1 MDTLKIGNLIF
12 TKSAAAADMR
22 LESCRIYQETATDS
36 SSLAFDTM
44 TAELFT
50 STAGAQLCTLPTDTP
65 IVITR
70 GGRVYRTFL
79 KAGVV
84 RTGPAT
90 YSLEA
95 NSPLSA
101 LTKREH
107 RGGIYTGQTVGNVVK
122 GICGGIPV
130 IIESVF
136 AGMQLY
142 GWLPYAR
149 PPESSARDNLVQ
161 VLFAIGAHLGT
172 DLNGVLRVE
181 KLWDGVA
188 GGAAETYSGGTLR
201 YDADISAVSLTEH
214 QYSPGVEETELF
226 SGTASDGY
234 LITFSEP
241 MHSLSAEGF
250 SIQESGANYARVS
263 AGSGVLKGK
272 KYRHSTRQI
281 TADVTPDAAENVVDI
296 SNATLVSVTNS
307 QAVAERLA
315 AFYKCRTL
323 LDEGIVSSAEKP
335 GHIIRAYDP
344 YDKAVVECC
353 VEKLDT
359 TLSRTMRSDMT
370 ARVGFRPPQPEAAEY
385 YDTRVVLT
393 GSGEWT
399 VPNGVSSARVVLI
412 GGGTGGSSGLPGSTA
427 DAGSQPTET
436 SFGTTYYR
444 IWPGK
449 GGAGGQAGA
458 AGDGGKIY
466 QTLLSLIPGTDIA
479 YSCGVGGAGG
489 VFSAA
494 GSTPGTI
501 GGNTTFGNLSSVR
514 GASSE
519 DGFLEEMGGML
530 YGATGTAGTSGGSG
544 TGLNDEGTDIA
555 QGESVEYNGMAYSP
569 GATDESTINITYP
582 SGAQYVRAV
591 AGNGYGGGA
600 AAGANGNAGKTNKR
614 ASVNSAQA
622 TIGTGDGGDG
632 ADAAAPAA
640 PTLYGTGGSGG
651 NGGGGGGG
659 CGAGVISR
667 DNSVSSVSGISI
679 LRYPGNPGAGGRG
692 SDGGDGADGC
702 IILYFRM
709 PKALQ
714 PGPLVTSD
722 GKSLLDSLSRRM
734 IV

>member
-1 MDTLKIGNLIF
+1 MDVLKIGNLTF

-36 SSLAFDTM
+36 SALAFDTM

-50 STAGAQLCTLPTDTP
+50 STAGAQLCALPTDAP

-70 GGRVYRTFL
+70 DGRVYRSFL
-79 KAGVV
+79 KSSVT

-90 YSLEA
+90 YILEA

-101 LTKREH
+101 LAKREH
-107 RGGIYTGQTVGNVVK
+107 RGGLYTGQSVKSVVED
-122 GICGGIPV
+122 ICGGQPV

-136 AGMQLY
+136 AGMPLY

-149 PPESSARDNLVQ
+149 PPEASARDNLVQ

-181 KLWDGVA
+181 KLWGGVSGEA
-188 GGAAETYSGGTLR
+188 TETYSGGTLH

-214 QYSPGVEETELF
+214 QYAPGTEETELF

-250 SIQESGANYARVS
+250 RIQESGANYARVS
-263 AGSGVLKGK
+263 AGNGTLKGK

-281 TADVTPDAAENVVDI
+281 TVEVTSEAAENVVDI

-307 QAVAERLA
+307 QAVANRLA
-315 AFYKCRTL
+315 AFYKCRVL
-323 LDEGIVSSAEKP
+323 LEEGIVSSTEKP
-335 GHIIRAYDP
+335 GHVIKAYDP
-344 YDKAVVECC
+344 YEKTVIECC

-370 ARVGFRPPQPEAAEY
+370 ARIGFRPPQPEAAEY
-385 YDTRVVLT
+385 YDTCVVLT

-399 VPNGVSSARVVLI
+399 VPAGVGSARIVLI
-412 GGGTGGSSGLPGSTA
+412 GGGTGGWSGLPGSAA

-444 IWPGK
+444 IWPGR
-449 GGAGGQAGA
+449 GGAGGNAGE

-466 QTLLSLIPGTDIA
+466 QTTLHLSPGASIA
-479 YSCGVGGAGG
+479 YSCGTGGVGG

-494 GSTPGTI
+494 GSAPGTV
-501 GGNTTFGNLSSVR
+501 GGNTTFGDLSSMN
-514 GASSE
+514 GANSE
-519 DGFLEEMGGML
+519 NGFLEETGGRL
-530 YGATGTAGTSGGSG
+530 YGAKGAAGTAGGSG
-544 TGLNDEGTDIA
+544 TGLNEDGTGIA
-555 QGESVEYNGMAYSP
+555 QGESVKYNGTVYSP

-614 ASVNSAQA
+614 ASINSAQA
-622 TIGTGDGGDG
+622 IIGTGDGGDG
-632 ADAAAPAA
+632 ANAAAPAMPA
-640 PTLYGTGGSGG
+640 LYGTGGSGG

-667 DNSVSSVSGISI
+667 DNNVSSVSGISI
-679 LRYPGNPGAGGRG
+679 SRYPGTPGAGGDG
-692 SDGGDGADGC
+692 SDGGAGADGC

-722 GKSLLDSLSRRM
+722 GKSLLDSLGRRM